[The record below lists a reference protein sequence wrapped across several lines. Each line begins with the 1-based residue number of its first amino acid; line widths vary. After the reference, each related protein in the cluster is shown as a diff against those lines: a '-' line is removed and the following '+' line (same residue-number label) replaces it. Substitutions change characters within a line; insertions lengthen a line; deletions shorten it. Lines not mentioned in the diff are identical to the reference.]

1 MPRYKSRPTI
11 VPWLS
16 AKLDNREKRFIQVGD
31 SLLFSDAFQELRVG
45 AKHLYLCMAM
55 ESGGKR
61 DFQFPTAAARKY
73 GISSTSFWSYVRE
86 LEDSHFII
94 CRSNKHLRRA
104 NDYSFSDGWKTMK
117 PTPFDRPQAMAIYNR
132 SDRNPDSGKECS
144 DSLVGRIPDSP
155 REKDRCS

>member
-1 MPRYKSRPTI
+1 
-11 VPWLS
+11 
-16 AKLDNREKRFIQVGD
+16 
-31 SLLFSDAFQELRVG
+31 
-45 AKHLYLCMAM
+45 MAM

-61 DFQFPTAAARKY
+61 DFKFPKAAARKY

-94 CRSNKHLRRA
+94 CRSNKHLLRA

-117 PTPFDRPQAMAIYNR
+117 PTPFERPQAMAICNR
-132 SDRNPDSGKECS
+132 SDRNPDSGKESS